1 MYLLDP
7 IRTKAALN
15 VHVNNVGIK
24 LVQLIQQVILRL
36 VEIMETSSKIRK
48 LSEIIDKYRVH
59 NRLYCGPMSKKMI
72 CVRLYAA
79 AASGTRSVDIIKK
92 MVGDAPMEEYL
103 LPEDY
108 ENWKRLISES

>member
-1 MYLLDP
+1 
-7 IRTKAALN
+7 
-15 VHVNNVGIK
+15 
-24 LVQLIQQVILRL
+24 
-36 VEIMETSSKIRK
+36 
-48 LSEIIDKYRVH
+48 
-59 NRLYCGPMSKKMI
+59 MSKKMI

-92 MVGDAPMEEYL
+92 MLGDAPMEEYL

>member
-1 MYLLDP
+1 
-7 IRTKAALN
+7 
-15 VHVNNVGIK
+15 
-24 LVQLIQQVILRL
+24 
-36 VEIMETSSKIRK
+36 METSSKIRK

-108 ENWKRLISES
+108 ENWKRLISESQVFLLFICRLQAAYLLSRKLKKWQAANNNST